1 MRNKPAKH
9 QQGVALITVL
19 LVFALAAIIT
29 SEVASRN
36 YRDIRKTA
44 NLINSKQAYHYALAG
59 EQFARQLLYRDYD
72 EDKISD
78 QLTDNWSNINQVFD
92 IDNGEM
98 TVEVTDLQGRF
109 NLNNIVSANG
119 RVNSQ
124 ALADFARLLEALD
137 IATDYGPQLVDWLD
151 DNNSV
156 TIAGAEDEAYQSLG
170 YLAANQSMSDRSEL
184 RLLHDMQFQDYIR
197 LKDYVVA
204 LPHQIKDQQIAATKY
219 NINTLAAKMVEA
231 LSGDG
236 NKDITAIQQGGG
248 YSSLNKWVSSGDIGS
263 LLIARNQLST
273 QSEFFEIKVTAVYDQ
288 RISIIRSQ
296 VYRDNNDG
304 SITLLKRQQG
314 IE

>member
-1 MRNKPAKH
+1 MKSVKH

-59 EQFARQLLYRDYD
+59 EQYARQILFRDYD
-72 EDKISD
+72 EDPSSD
-78 QLTDNWSNINQVFD
+78 QFSDNWSDISQIFD

-98 TVEVTDLQGRF
+98 TIEISDLQGRF
-109 NLNNIVSANG
+109 NLNNVVAANG
-119 RVNSQ
+119 RVNNQ
-124 ALADFARLLEALD
+124 ALTDFSRLLEALD
-137 IATDYGPQLVDWLD
+137 ISTDYAPALVDWLD
-151 DNNSV
+151 SNTV
-156 TIAGAEDEAYQSLG
+156 ATIGGAEDESYQPLN
-170 YLAANQSMSDRSEL
+170 YLTANQPLADRSEL
-184 RLLHDMQFQDYIR
+184 RLLTDMRFEDYIR

-204 LPHQIKDQQIAATKY
+204 LPHQVKDQQIGTTKY

-231 LSGDG
+231 LSDDSAV
-236 NKDITAIQQGGG
+236 DIMAIQQRGG
-248 YSSLNKWVSSGDIGS
+248 YSTVNEWVSSGDIGS
-263 LLIARNQLST
+263 LSIARNQLKT
-273 QSEFFEIKVTAVYDQ
+273 ASEFFEIKVTAVYEQ

-296 VYRDNNDG
+296 VYRNNNDG

>member
-1 MRNKPAKH
+1 MRAAKQ

-59 EQFARQLLYRDYD
+59 EQYARQILYRDYD
-72 EDKISD
+72 EDPVSD
-78 QLTDNWSNINQVFD
+78 QLTDSWSDIREIFD
-92 IDNGEM
+92 IDNGQM
-98 TVEVTDLQGRF
+98 TIEISDLQGRF
-109 NLNNIVSANG
+109 NLNNIVDAGG
-119 RVNSQ
+119 RINNQ
-124 ALADFARLLEALD
+124 ALSDFNQLLEVLD
-137 IATDYGPQLVDWLD
+137 ISADYGPQLVDWLD
-151 DNNSV
+151 KNTVAS
-156 TIAGAEDEAYQSLG
+156 IGGAEDDAYQPLD
-170 YLAANQSMSDRSEL
+170 YLAANQAMGDRSEL
-184 RLLHDMQFQDYIR
+184 RLLSDMRFEDYIR

-204 LPHQIKDQQIAATKY
+204 LPHQVKDQQIGITKY

-231 LSGDG
+231 LSGSGDEG
-236 NKDITAIQQGGG
+236 ISAIQQRGG
-248 YSSLNKWVSSGDIGS
+248 YSTVNEWVSSGDIGP
-263 LLIARNQLST
+263 LLIARNQLNT
-273 QSEFFEIKVTAVYDQ
+273 QTEFFEIKVTAVYDQ

-296 VYRDNNDG
+296 IYRDNNDG